1 MEYLLIRLGI
11 VGAGAIVQSHID
23 AAKLSGFDPTVVCG
37 REDSIR
43 ALRISEGNH
52 GLSVASNLGKLLQF
66 DLDAILI
73 AVSTD
78 EAAGVLERCL
88 ERNLPILIEKP
99 ITIDPEVLKRLKE
112 SGSGQVRVAY
122 NRRFYSS
129 ISRLKEETLD
139 QRGLVHVVIPELSM
153 ASETRVE
160 KRVRAVLEN
169 SVHILDVLGF
179 VFGKVSVVQ
188 KLSIRSCDNVE
199 YITAQI
205 KLGHDFV
212 GSIDLLFETSENSSI
227 KCWTSGKSLELNP
240 IENFKKST
248 KMNLVLPSESMPVKG
263 YEKLFENWKLAEGD
277 VKAKPGF
284 LGQYN
289 EFRNFVLGAPS
300 GNLAT
305 LEDALIALNL
315 GIALVD
321 DLISKEELPAILSS

>member
-66 DLDAILI
+66 ELDAILI

-263 YEKLFENWKLAEGD
+263 YEKLFENWKLAEDD

-321 DLISKEELPAILSS
+321 DLISKE

>member
-23 AAKLSGFDPTVVCG
+23 AARLSGFVPTVICG
-37 REDSIR
+37 RKGSRR
-43 ALRISEGNH
+43 ALKVSEGNY
-52 GLSVASNLGKLLQF
+52 GLAVASDLSELLRF
-66 DLDAILI
+66 ELDAILI

-78 EAAGVLERCL
+78 EAAGVLETCL

-99 ITIDPEVLKRLKE
+99 ITIDPEVLKRLNE
-112 SGSGQVRVAY
+112 SSSGQVRVAY

-248 KMNLVLPSESMPVKG
+248 KMNLVLPSESMPFKG
-263 YEKLFENWKLAEGD
+263 YEKLFENWKLAED
-277 VKAKPGF
+277 DTKAKPGF

-289 EFRNFVLGAPS
+289 EFRNLVLGAPS
-300 GNLAT
+300 GKLAT
-305 LEDALIALNL
+305 LQDALIALNL

-321 DLISKEELPAILSS
+321 DLISKE

>member
-66 DLDAILI
+66 ELDAILI

-227 KCWTSGKSLELNP
+227 KCWTQGKSLELIP
-240 IENFKKST
+240 IENFKKSA
-248 KMNLVLPSESMPVKG
+248 KMKLVLPSESLPVKR
-263 YEKLFENWKLAEGD
+263 YEKLFEEWQIAEDD

-289 EFRNFVLGAPS
+289 EFKNFIMGAPPDR
-300 GNLAT
+300 LAT
-305 LEDALIALNL
+305 IQDALIALNL
-315 GIALVD
+315 GLALVD
-321 DLISKEELPAILSS
+321 DLRNKE

>member
-23 AAKLSGFDPTVVCG
+23 AARLSGFIPTVICG
-37 REDSIR
+37 RKGSSR
-43 ALRISEGNH
+43 ALKVSEGNR
-52 GLSVASNLGKLLQF
+52 GLAVASDLSELLQF
-66 DLDAILI
+66 ELDAILI

-78 EAAGVLERCL
+78 EAAGVLDRCL

-99 ITIDPEVLKRLKE
+99 ITINPEVLKRLNE
-112 SGSGQVRVAY
+112 SSSRQVRVAY

-139 QRGLVHVVIPELSM
+139 QHGLVHVVIPELSM
-153 ASETRVE
+153 ATETRVE

-179 VFGKVSVVQ
+179 VFGKVSLVQ
-188 KLSIRSCDNVE
+188 KLSVRSCDKIE

-205 KLGHDFV
+205 KLGQDFI
-212 GSIDLLFETSENSSI
+212 GNIDLLFETSENSSI
-227 KCWTSGKSLELNP
+227 KCWASGKSLELIP

-248 KMNLVLPSESMPVKG
+248 KMNLVLPSESMPVKR
-263 YEKLFENWKLAEGD
+263 YEKLFENWTIAEED
-277 VKAKPGF
+277 TKAKPGF

-300 GNLAT
+300 GKLAT
-305 LEDALIALNL
+305 LQDALVALNL
-315 GIALVD
+315 GLALVD
-321 DLISKEELPAILSS
+321 DLINRE

>member
-66 DLDAILI
+66 ELDAILI

-263 YEKLFENWKLAEGD
+263 YEKLFENWKLAEHD

-321 DLISKEELPAILSS
+321 DLISKE